1 MASAEILISITGMG
15 DPESGDTD
23 VWARSLF
30 PDGVL
35 IDQGDRRIL
44 RVGTRDIHLFEVLYE
59 EYNDAIREKIETLGQ
74 VLPGSTPEQ
83 VKETIEDYAFD
94 VVDNVLLDGALEAS
108 QLAFVATYNEAVERA
123 RELVG
128 PAGNVRTARIGV
140 LSHSLGTLIA
150 YEGIYRAFDT
160 AMILSIVDVNVVMCA
175 PMLAPIHHVLHALG
189 KDDRYLTRNASRKP
203 YKRSASGRWYSMVK
217 HCLAIYD
224 TRDPFHH
231 IHDDAFYANAPDND
245 FVEEMRTYTSNTPIT
260 RFWEGH
266 SMEGSY
272 LANNSD
278 VIAQWLFQ

>member
-1 MASAEILISITGMG
+1 MAGAEILISITGMG

-23 VWARSLF
+23 TWARALF
-30 PDGVL
+30 PGAVL
-35 IDQGDRRIL
+35 IDQGDRKLLRI
-44 RVGTRDIHLFEVLYE
+44 GTRDIHLLEVLYE
-59 EYNDAIREKIETLGQ
+59 EYNEAIREKIETLGQ
-74 VLPGSTPEQ
+74 LLPAQTPEK

-94 VVDNVLLDGALEAS
+94 VVENVLLDGALEAS

-128 PAGNVRTARIGV
+128 PTGNVRTARIGV

-150 YEGIYRAFDT
+150 YEGISRAFDT
-160 AMILSIVDVNVVMCA
+160 AMILSVVDVNVVMCA
-175 PMLAPIHHVLHALG
+175 PMLAPIHHVLQFLG

-203 YKRSASGRWYSMVK
+203 YKRSAAGRWYSMIK

-231 IHDDAFYANAPDND
+231 IHDDAFYAPSPDND
-245 FVEEMRTYTSNTPIT
+245 LVEEMRTYTSDTPLT

-272 LANNSD
+272 LANNREA
-278 VIAQWLFQ
+278 IARWLFR